1 MFESNRTTNNSNE
14 PGKNIPVFINQDLK
28 KGVNVQTLT
37 AKIGLEKNIPVLI
50 GKDLTNKKTRTY
62 EKNP

>member
-1 MFESNRTTNNSNE
+1 MFESNRTTNNSNG
-14 PGKNIPVFINQDLK
+14 PGKNIPVFINQNLK